1 MTMTD
6 SEFHKKYPEKK
17 YVFKYDLSKERGHK
31 DSITETP
38 VEIID
43 KKTNQTVAR
52 VKKTEVDEPGGQT
65 TVFWE

>member
-1 MTMTD
+1 MTD

-17 YVFKYDLSKERGHK
+17 YVFKYGLSKERGHK

-43 KKTNQTVAR
+43 KKNQSNSG
-52 VKKTEVDEPGGQT
+52 KS
-65 TVFWE
+65 